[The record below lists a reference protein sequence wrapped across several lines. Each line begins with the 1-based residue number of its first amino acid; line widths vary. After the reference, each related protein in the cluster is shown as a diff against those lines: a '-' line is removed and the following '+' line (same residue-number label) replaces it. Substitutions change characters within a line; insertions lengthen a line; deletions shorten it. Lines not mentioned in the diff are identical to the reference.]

1 MSKKTNMNIRKIFFE
16 MAIIIATA
24 AGLGIFYNFFAAP
37 KPLSWIYIP
46 RHIDQASDSALF
58 APPPMPQPDSSKQLP
73 VAAVTELSARPQR
86 DSANKAQPKAAINRP
101 IAETTERVPI
111 AASAQQQTK
120 PLEVKYEQVL
130 RLSKDTDVLFLD
142 ARAENE
148 YNEGHIPG
156 AKLLTALEFEK
167 HIPEIIGLP
176 RDKRI
181 VVYCGG
187 GLCELSHQL
196 CDNLIAFGF
205 NRVFIYLGGWEDWKQ
220 KQKQ

>member
-1 MSKKTNMNIRKIFFE
+1 MNIRKIALE
-16 MAIIIATA
+16 IAIIIIAA

-37 KPLSWIYIP
+37 KPLSWIYVP
-46 RHIDQASDSALF
+46 RPIEQASDSALF
-58 APPPMPQPDSSKQLP
+58 ASASPAPPDTAKQSQPPATSAELPAPPTRHDSTNKILP
-73 VAAVTELSARPQR
+73 KPAANAKTTGTE
-86 DSANKAQPKAAINRP
+86 
-101 IAETTERVPI
+101 TVPEPT
-111 AASAQQQTK
+111 QQQAK

-130 RLSKDTDVLFLD
+130 RLSKEADVLFLD
-142 ARAENE
+142 ARAANE

-156 AKLLTALEFEK
+156 AKLLPALEFEK
-167 HIPEIIGLP
+167 HIPDIIGLP

-205 NRVFIYLGGWEDWKQ
+205 SRVFIYLGGWEDWKQ
-220 KQKQ
+220 RQK

>member
-1 MSKKTNMNIRKIFFE
+1 MNIRKTFLEITV
-16 MAIIIATA
+16 IILIA

-37 KPLSWIYIP
+37 KPLTLFYEP
-46 RHIDQASDSALF
+46 RPIEQASDSALF
-58 APPPMPQPDSSKQLP
+58 APSALPPDSAKKTSQPAVAELP
-73 VAAVTELSARPQR
+73 LPPKR
-86 DSANKAQPKAAINRP
+86 DSASKSAPKAVPNTPNDAQK
-101 IAETTERVPI
+101 TTPPTI
-111 AASAQQQTK
+111 GQQTK

-130 RLSKDTDVLFLD
+130 RLSKEADVLFLD

-148 YNEGHIPG
+148 YIEGHIPG
-156 AKLLTALEFEK
+156 AKLLPALEFEK

-220 KQKQ
+220 QQKK